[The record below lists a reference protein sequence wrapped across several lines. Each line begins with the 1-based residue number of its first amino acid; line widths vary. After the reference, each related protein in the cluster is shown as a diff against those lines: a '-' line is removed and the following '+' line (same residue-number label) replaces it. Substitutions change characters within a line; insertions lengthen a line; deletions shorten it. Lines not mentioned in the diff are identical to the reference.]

1 MKMPRALPVIIGL
14 SLLTAL
20 SLLFDWIPF
29 LRGGFG
35 WYWEYQPA
43 PLVRILPLLVVTAA
57 YLGGAWVFLRRE
69 YNRLLIVW
77 ALLGTIMISLSV
89 IAVRDDDVLYTLF
102 VRTASGIA
110 TGPHLAGAAV
120 DWSDWLNWPDVMRSF
135 EEVSIHVALAPP
147 GLPLVYHALNS
158 FLSAVPGFADGL
170 QRALLPYQCA
180 NYSLLAYT
188 PAEWA
193 SAWFGILMPLWSALA
208 VWPLFSVTRRLADS
222 QAARFA
228 VTWWPLVP
236 ALVMF
241 APTWNTF
248 YPLVALTAFWCLLRG
263 LEKGVFWLIL
273 SGLLAGLLTFANFSL
288 VPLLGL
294 FGFYGLFY
302 FWQNRAHLHGLILIG
317 VWFGVGFILP
327 WLGYWLAS
335 GFTPLDLLHVAMS
348 AHLSLDRPY
357 LPWLWL
363 HFWEWALF
371 TGIPLVALWLFN
383 VVKGKRDILGPA
395 LLATMI
401 VLLLSG
407 TARGET
413 GRVWLFFSPF
423 VLAASALQN
432 RRSGWLAISLSQ
444 AVLMVVLAAALP
456 VIGTPDMHPPP
467 PAPPFV
473 AATRASG
480 ADFDQ
485 NFRLVNWDA
494 EREADSILLRL
505 NWQPLRPM
513 TTPYWFSA
521 LLVSPDGS
529 PAGETLVWQPLET
542 RYPTTCW
549 SAGALVSDSVRL
561 PLSVH
566 APDGEWWISLSA
578 FGDVDHPEQRVTV
591 TLPDG
596 STDTQV
602 GLGPISIL

>member
-14 SLLTAL
+14 SLLAAL
-20 SLLFDWIPF
+20 SLLFDWVPF

-69 YNRLLIVW
+69 YNRLLIIW

-110 TGPHLAGAAV
+110 TGPHLAGAVV

-135 EEVSIHVALAPP
+135 EGVSIHVALAPP

-193 SAWFGILMPLWSALA
+193 SAWFGILMPLWSGLA

-241 APTWNTF
+241 VPTWNTF

-294 FGFYGLFY
+294 FGFYALFY
-302 FWQNRAHLHGLILIG
+302 FWQNRAHLHDLILIG
-317 VWFGVGFILP
+317 VWFGVGFMLP

-383 VVKGKRDILGPA
+383 VVKGKRDILGAA

-432 RRSGWLAISLSQ
+432 RRSGWLAISISQ
-444 AVLMVVLAAALP
+444 AVLMVVLAAVLP
-456 VIGTPDMHPPP
+456 VIGTPDMPPPP

-485 NFRLVNWDA
+485 NFRLVSWDA
-494 EREADSILLRL
+494 ERQADSILLRL
-505 NWQPLRPM
+505 NWQPLRLM

-529 PAGETLVWQPLET
+529 PSGETLVWQPLET

-549 SAGALVSDSVRL
+549 SVGEVVSDSVRL

-566 APDGEWWISLSA
+566 APDGEWWVSVSA

-591 TLPDG
+591 MLPDG

-602 GLGPISIL
+602 GLGPISIP